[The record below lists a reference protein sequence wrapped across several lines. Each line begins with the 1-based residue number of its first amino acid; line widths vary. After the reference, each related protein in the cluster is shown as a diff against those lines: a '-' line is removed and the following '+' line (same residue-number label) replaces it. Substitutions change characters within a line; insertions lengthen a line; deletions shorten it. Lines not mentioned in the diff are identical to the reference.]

1 MFKVLKGYEVPS
13 PNYYGLYFN
22 IYELFD
28 KEKNKTVYAIDD
40 IYGEKKGKR
49 VKVLDDE
56 FEEFVYT
63 LKQISKLEFFRLRI
77 RSAEDESHRQKMLA
91 VQFERYNNNKKDLI
105 EEIRSLI
112 LQGDILSVKEILDLD
127 DTEEQEAV

>member
-1 MFKVLKGYEVPS
+1 MPLTTS
-13 PNYYGLYFN
+13 
-22 IYELFD
+22 
-28 KEKNKTVYAIDD
+28 T
-40 IYGEKKGKR
+40 EKKKGKKR